1 MPNIESARKR
11 VRQSIK
17 HRERNRSVR
26 KSIMTEGGALLR
38 AVEAGNKAEAQKLYA
53 AFASALDKSSKKGVI
68 KANSASRKKSRLQVR
83 LNAMA

>member
-11 VRQSIK
+11 DRQSIK

-26 KSIMTEGGALLR
+26 KSIMTEAGPLLE
-38 AVEAGNKAEAQKLYA
+38 AIEAGNKPEALKLYSA
-53 AFASALDKSSKKGVI
+53 YASKLDKSAKKGVI
-68 KANSASRKKSRLQVR
+68 KANHASRKKSRLQVR